1 MGVVERD
8 LIETKISNVA
18 LKVELNDG
26 NIIHFHYGATR
37 FEMKLEEFK
46 ELQELCKKAKQ
57 NLIEVKKIE

>member
-46 ELQELCKKAKQ
+46 ELQKLCKKAREEI
-57 NLIEVKKIE
+57 NKIKGF